1 MKKPMGY
8 EEALARCAE
17 LCNRC
22 EQCTPDLLEKMNRW
36 GLGYRDAQRVIEEL
50 EELRYVDDHRFVRA
64 YAHDKVSFSGW
75 GRYKVER
82 ALMMKRLPRTLI
94 SEAMEGVEEEEYHN
108 MALQVTASKL
118 RQLNT
123 DNPDYETKVK
133 VLRHVLQRGFEMD
146 VARRALREVLERLE
160 HEREE
165 DDNEADTN
173 CD

>member
-1 MKKPMGY
+1 MKKPVDY
-8 EEALARCAE
+8 QEALARCAE

-22 EQCTPDLLEKMNRW
+22 EQCTPDLIEKMKRW
-36 GLGYRDAQRVIEEL
+36 GLGYRDAQKVIEEL
-50 EELRYVDDHRFVRA
+50 EEMRYVDDHRFVRA
-64 YAHDKVSFSGW
+64 YAHDKVCFSGW

-82 ALMMKRLPRTLI
+82 GLMMKRLPRTLVG
-94 SEAMEGVEEEEYHN
+94 EAMEGVEEEEYHDV
-108 MALQVTASKL
+108 ACRVTASKL
-118 RQLNT
+118 RQLRT

-160 HEREE
+160 REREE
-165 DDNEADTN
+165 EEEGANT